1 MLSIIQRIVGNA
13 FDIDVKK
20 NDCCRL
26 DVLQNSHAKFEY
38 GQVHTLKP
46 HLVYDQGWTLHLAFL
61 LAVEDLVP
69 TTTMHQTQDQ
79 L

>member
-1 MLSIIQRIVGNA
+1 VGDA
-13 FDIDVKK
+13 FGIDVEKGDHCK
-20 NDCCRL
+20 LN
-26 DVLQNSHAKFEY
+26 VLQNSHTKFEY
-38 GQVHTLKP
+38 GQVRILKP

-69 TTTMHQTQDQ
+69 TTTMQQTLDQ